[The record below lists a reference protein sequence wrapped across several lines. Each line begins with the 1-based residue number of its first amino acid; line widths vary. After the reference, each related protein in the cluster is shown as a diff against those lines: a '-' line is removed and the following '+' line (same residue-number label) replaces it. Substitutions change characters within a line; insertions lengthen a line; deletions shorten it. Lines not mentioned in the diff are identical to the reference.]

1 MFHYSFYGEAIVEL
15 LTFTTMNDFQTI
27 NDIVNESVRNSSY
40 YTVAISSCVFI
51 LYTLIVQLIGYFK
64 GKAKNKP
71 LIEMAEAIKENTE
84 NVVRLNGVLDKTLQG
99 AEKKKVRQCESAIE
113 LAFRASLL
121 RIIQEVSSIIAHN
134 NIDKNKEFIVGNI
147 NKLVS
152 NEYYRLYSALAIY
165 EINDVNVAS
174 RLKEEWIK
182 EIADNLVDIIY
193 NGQDAMTRITQVN
206 NRLNVCVNEYSTY
219 INNKTFNT

>member
-1 MFHYSFYGEAIVEL
+1 
-15 LTFTTMNDFQTI
+15 MNDFQTI

-84 NVVRLNGVLDKTLQG
+84 NVVKLNSVLDKTLQG
-99 AEKKKVRQCESAIE
+99 AEKKKVRQCESAID
-113 LAFRASLL
+113 LSFKASSL
-121 RIIQEVSSIIAHN
+121 RIIQEAASIIAHN
-134 NIDKNKEFIVGNI
+134 NIDKNKEFIVSNI
-147 NKLVS
+147 NKFVS
-152 NEYYRLYSALAIY
+152 TEYYRLYSALAIY

-182 EIADNLVDIIY
+182 EIADNIIDIIY
-193 NGQDAMTRITQVN
+193 NGQDAMTRVTQIN
-206 NRLNVCVNEYSTY
+206 NRLNVCINEYSTY

>member
-1 MFHYSFYGEAIVEL
+1 
-15 LTFTTMNDFQTI
+15 MNDFQTV

-99 AEKKKVRQCESAIE
+99 AEKKKVRQCESAID
-113 LAFRASLL
+113 LAFKASSL
-121 RIIQEVSSIIAHN
+121 RIIQEAASIIAHN

-182 EIADNLVDIIY
+182 EIADNIVDIIY
-193 NGQDAMTRITQVN
+193 NGQDAMTRVTQIN
-206 NRLNVCVNEYSTY
+206 NRLNVCINEYSTY

>member
-1 MFHYSFYGEAIVEL
+1 
-15 LTFTTMNDFQTI
+15 MNDFQTV

-84 NVVRLNGVLDKTLQG
+84 NVVKLNGVLDKTLQG
-99 AEKKKVRQCESAIE
+99 AEKKKVRQCESAID
-113 LAFRASLL
+113 LAFKASSL
-121 RIIQEVSSIIAHN
+121 RIVQEAASIIAHN
-134 NIDKNKEFIVGNI
+134 NIDKNKEFIVSNI
-147 NKLVS
+147 NKFVS
-152 NEYYRLYSALAIY
+152 TEYYRLYSALAIY

-182 EIADNLVDIIY
+182 EIADNIIDIIY
-193 NGQDAMTRITQVN
+193 NGQDAMTRVTQIN
-206 NRLNVCVNEYSTY
+206 NRLNVCINEYSTY

>member
-1 MFHYSFYGEAIVEL
+1 
-15 LTFTTMNDFQTI
+15 MNDFQTV

-84 NVVRLNGVLDKTLQG
+84 NIVKINSVLDKTLQG
-99 AEKKKVRQCESAIE
+99 AEKKKVRQCESAID
-113 LAFRASLL
+113 LAFRASSL
-121 RIIQEVSSIIAHN
+121 RIVQEAASIIAHN
-134 NIDKNKEFIVGNI
+134 NIDKNKEFIVSNI
-147 NKLVS
+147 NKFVS
-152 NEYYRLYSALAIY
+152 TEYYRLYSALAIY

-182 EIADNLVDIIY
+182 EIADNIVDIIY
-193 NGQDAMTRITQVN
+193 NDQDAMTRVTQIN
-206 NRLNVCVNEYSTY
+206 NRLNVCINEYSTY

>member
-1 MFHYSFYGEAIVEL
+1 
-15 LTFTTMNDFQTI
+15 MNDFQTV

-121 RIIQEVSSIIAHN
+121 RIIQEVCSIIAHN

>member
-1 MFHYSFYGEAIVEL
+1 
-15 LTFTTMNDFQTI
+15 MNDFQTV

-99 AEKKKVRQCESAIE
+99 AEKKKVRQCESAID
-113 LAFRASLL
+113 LAFKASSL
-121 RIIQEVSSIIAHN
+121 RIIQEAASIIAQN
-134 NIDKNKEFIVGNI
+134 NIDKNREFIVSNI
-147 NKLVS
+147 NKFVS
-152 NEYYRLYSALAIY
+152 TEYYRLYSALAIY

>member
-1 MFHYSFYGEAIVEL
+1 MGEVMDLILNV
-15 LTFTTMNDFQTI
+15 MNDFQTV

-84 NVVRLNGVLDKTLQG
+84 NIVKLNSVLDKTLQG
-99 AEKKKVRQCESAIE
+99 AEKKKVRQCESAID
-113 LAFRASLL
+113 LAFKASSL
-121 RIIQEVSSIIAHN
+121 RIVQEASSIIAHN
-134 NIDKNKEFIVGNI
+134 NIDKNKEFIVSNI
-147 NKLVS
+147 NKFVS
-152 NEYYRLYSALAIY
+152 TEYYRLYSALAIY

>member
-1 MFHYSFYGEAIVEL
+1 
-15 LTFTTMNDFQTI
+15 MNDFQTV

-99 AEKKKVRQCESAIE
+99 AEKKKVRQCESAID
-113 LAFRASLL
+113 LAFKASSL
-121 RIIQEVSSIIAHN
+121 RIVQEVSSIIAHN

-147 NKLVS
+147 NKFVS
-152 NEYYRLYSALAIY
+152 NEYYKLYSALAIY

>member
-1 MFHYSFYGEAIVEL
+1 
-15 LTFTTMNDFQTI
+15 MNDFQTV

-84 NVVRLNGVLDKTLQG
+84 NIVKLNSVLDKTLQG
-99 AEKKKVRQCESAIE
+99 AEKKKVRQCESAID
-113 LAFRASLL
+113 LAFKASSL
-121 RIIQEVSSIIAHN
+121 RIVQEAASIIAHN
-134 NIDKNKEFIVGNI
+134 NIDKNKEFIISNI
-147 NKLVS
+147 NKFVS
-152 NEYYRLYSALAIY
+152 TEYYRLYSALAIY

-182 EIADNLVDIIY
+182 EIADNIIDIIY
-193 NGQDAMTRITQVN
+193 NGQDDMTRVTQIN
-206 NRLNVCVNEYSTY
+206 NRLNVCINEYSTY

>member
-1 MFHYSFYGEAIVEL
+1 
-15 LTFTTMNDFQTI
+15 MNDFQTI

-40 YTVAISSCVFI
+40 YTVAVSSCVFI

-84 NVVRLNGVLDKTLQG
+84 NVVKLNSVLDKTLQG

-113 LAFRASLL
+113 LAFRASSL
-121 RIIQEVSSIIAHN
+121 RIIQEAASIIAHN
-134 NIDKNKEFIVGNI
+134 NIDKNKEFIVSNI
-147 NKLVS
+147 NKFVS
-152 NEYYRLYSALAIY
+152 TEYYRLYSALAIY

-182 EIADNLVDIIY
+182 EIADNIVDIIY
-193 NGQDAMTRITQVN
+193 NGQDAMTRVTQIN
-206 NRLNVCVNEYSTY
+206 NRLNVCINEYSTY

>member
-1 MFHYSFYGEAIVEL
+1 
-15 LTFTTMNDFQTI
+15 MNDFQTV

-84 NVVRLNGVLDKTLQG
+84 NVVKLNSVLDKTLQG
-99 AEKKKVRQCESAIE
+99 AEKKKVRQCESAID
-113 LAFRASLL
+113 LAFKASSL
-121 RIIQEVSSIIAHN
+121 RIVQEASSIIAHN
-134 NIDKNKEFIVGNI
+134 NIDKNKEFIVSNI
-147 NKLVS
+147 NKFVS
-152 NEYYRLYSALAIY
+152 TEYYRLYSALAIY

-182 EIADNLVDIIY
+182 EIADNIIDIIY
-193 NGQDAMTRITQVN
+193 NGQDAMTRITQIN
-206 NRLNVCVNEYSTY
+206 NRLNVCINEYSTY

>member
-1 MFHYSFYGEAIVEL
+1 MDLILNV
-15 LTFTTMNDFQTI
+15 MNDFQTV

-84 NVVRLNGVLDKTLQG
+84 NVVKLNSVLDKTLQG

-121 RIIQEVSSIIAHN
+121 RIVQEVSSIIAHN
-134 NIDKNKEFIVGNI
+134 NIDKNREFIVGNI
-147 NKLVS
+147 NKFVS

>member
-1 MFHYSFYGEAIVEL
+1 
-15 LTFTTMNDFQTI
+15 MNDFQTV

-84 NVVRLNGVLDKTLQG
+84 NLVRLNGVLDKTLQG
-99 AEKKKVRQCESAIE
+99 AEKKKVRQCESAID
-113 LAFRASLL
+113 LAFKASSL
-121 RIIQEVSSIIAHN
+121 RIVQEAASIIAHN
-134 NIDKNKEFIVGNI
+134 NIDKNKEFIVSNI
-147 NKLVS
+147 NKFVS
-152 NEYYRLYSALAIY
+152 TEYYRLYSALAIY

-182 EIADNLVDIIY
+182 EIADNIVDIIY
-193 NGQDAMTRITQVN
+193 NGQDAMTRVTQVN
-206 NRLNVCVNEYSTY
+206 NRLNVCINEYSTY

>member
-1 MFHYSFYGEAIVEL
+1 MDLILSV
-15 LTFTTMNDFQTI
+15 MNDFQTV

-99 AEKKKVRQCESAIE
+99 AEKKKVRQCESAID
-113 LAFRASLL
+113 LAFKASSL
-121 RIIQEVSSIIAHN
+121 RIVQEVSSIIAHN

-147 NKLVS
+147 NKFVS
-152 NEYYRLYSALAIY
+152 NEYYKLYSALAIY

>member
-1 MFHYSFYGEAIVEL
+1 ME
-15 LTFTTMNDFQTI
+15 DFQTI

-64 GKAKNKP
+64 GKARNKP

-121 RIIQEVSSIIAHN
+121 RIVQEVSSVIAHN
-134 NIDKNKEFIVGNI
+134 NIDRNKEFIVGNI

-193 NGQDAMTRITQVN
+193 NGQDAMTRITQIN
-206 NRLNVCVNEYSTY
+206 NRLSVCVNEYATY

>member
-1 MFHYSFYGEAIVEL
+1 
-15 LTFTTMNDFQTI
+15 MNDFQTV

-84 NVVRLNGVLDKTLQG
+84 NVVKLNSVLDKTLQG
-99 AEKKKVRQCESAIE
+99 AEKKKVRQCESAID
-113 LAFRASLL
+113 LAFKASSL
-121 RIIQEVSSIIAHN
+121 RIVQEAASIIAHN
-134 NIDKNKEFIVGNI
+134 NIDKNKEFIVSNI
-147 NKLVS
+147 NKFVS
-152 NEYYRLYSALAIY
+152 TEYYRLYSALAIY

-182 EIADNLVDIIY
+182 EIADNIIDIIY
-193 NGQDAMTRITQVN
+193 NGQDAMTRITQIN
-206 NRLNVCVNEYSTY
+206 NRLNVCINEYSTY

>member
-1 MFHYSFYGEAIVEL
+1 M
-15 LTFTTMNDFQTI
+15 TDFQTV

-84 NVVRLNGVLDKTLQG
+84 NVVKLNSVLDKTLQG
-99 AEKKKVRQCESAIE
+99 VEKKKVRQCESAID
-113 LAFRASLL
+113 LAFKASSL
-121 RIIQEVSSIIAHN
+121 RIVQEASSIIAHN
-134 NIDKNKEFIVGNI
+134 NIDKNKEFIVSNI
-147 NKLVS
+147 NKFVS
-152 NEYYRLYSALAIY
+152 TEYYRLYSALAIY

-182 EIADNLVDIIY
+182 EIADNIIDIIY
-193 NGQDAMTRITQVN
+193 NGQDAMTRITQIN
-206 NRLNVCVNEYSTY
+206 NRLNVCINEYSTY
-219 INNKTFNT
+219 VNNKTFNT

>member
-1 MFHYSFYGEAIVEL
+1 
-15 LTFTTMNDFQTI
+15 MNDFQTV

-84 NVVRLNGVLDKTLQG
+84 NIVKLNSVLDKTLQG
-99 AEKKKVRQCESAIE
+99 AEKKKVRQCESAID
-113 LAFRASLL
+113 LAFKASSL
-121 RIIQEVSSIIAHN
+121 RIIQEAASIIAHN
-134 NIDKNKEFIVGNI
+134 NIDKNKEFIVSNI
-147 NKLVS
+147 NKFVS
-152 NEYYRLYSALAIY
+152 TEYYRLYSALAIY

-182 EIADNLVDIIY
+182 EIADNIIDIIY
-193 NGQDAMTRITQVN
+193 NGQDAMTRVTQIN
-206 NRLNVCVNEYSTY
+206 NRLNVCINEYSTY

>member
-1 MFHYSFYGEAIVEL
+1 
-15 LTFTTMNDFQTI
+15 MNDFQTV

-84 NVVRLNGVLDKTLQG
+84 NIVKLNSVLDKTLQG
-99 AEKKKVRQCESAIE
+99 AEKKKVRQCESAID
-113 LAFRASLL
+113 LAFKASSL
-121 RIIQEVSSIIAHN
+121 RIVQEAASIIAHN
-134 NIDKNKEFIVGNI
+134 NIDKNKEFIVSNI
-147 NKLVS
+147 NKFVS
-152 NEYYRLYSALAIY
+152 TEYYRLYSALAIY

-206 NRLNVCVNEYSTY
+206 NRLNVCINEYSTY

>member
-1 MFHYSFYGEAIVEL
+1 
-15 LTFTTMNDFQTI
+15 MNDFQTV

-99 AEKKKVRQCESAIE
+99 AEKKKLRQCESAID
-113 LAFRASLL
+113 LAFKASSL
-121 RIIQEVSSIIAHN
+121 RIVQEAASIIAHN
-134 NIDKNKEFIVGNI
+134 NIDKNKEFIVSNI
-147 NKLVS
+147 NKFVS
-152 NEYYRLYSALAIY
+152 TEYYRLYSALAIY

-182 EIADNLVDIIY
+182 EIADNIIDIIY
-193 NGQDAMTRITQVN
+193 NGQDAMTRVTQIN
-206 NRLNVCVNEYSTY
+206 NRLNVCINEYSTY

>member
-1 MFHYSFYGEAIVEL
+1 
-15 LTFTTMNDFQTI
+15 MNDFQTV

-84 NVVRLNGVLDKTLQG
+84 NIVKLNSVLDRTLQG
-99 AEKKKVRQCESAIE
+99 AEKKKIRQCESAID
-113 LAFRASLL
+113 LAFRASSL
-121 RIIQEVSSIIAHN
+121 RIVQEVSSIIAHN
-134 NIDKNKEFIVGNI
+134 NIDKNKEFIISNI
-147 NKLVS
+147 NKFVS
-152 NEYYRLYSALAIY
+152 NEYYKLYSALAIY
-165 EINDVNVAS
+165 EINDINVAS

-193 NGQDAMTRITQVN
+193 NGQDAITRITQVN
-206 NRLNVCVNEYSTY
+206 NRLNVCVSEYSTY

>member
-1 MFHYSFYGEAIVEL
+1 
-15 LTFTTMNDFQTI
+15 MNDFQTV

-113 LAFRASLL
+113 LAFRASSL
-121 RIIQEVSSIIAHN
+121 RIIQEAASIIAHN
-134 NIDKNKEFIVGNI
+134 NIDKNKEFIVSNI
-147 NKLVS
+147 NKFVS
-152 NEYYRLYSALAIY
+152 TEYYRLYSALAIY

-182 EIADNLVDIIY
+182 EIADNIIDIIY
-193 NGQDAMTRITQVN
+193 NGQDAMTRVTQIN
-206 NRLNVCVNEYSTY
+206 NRLNVCINEYSTY